1 MKMMTPWRIFGFRQE
16 QICSQGCQSKPS
28 CQNENSEISYWYPCF
43 SSSELSFHSKYSNMH
58 SNMHFFSRM
67 NFVRECVQDVSPK
80 GRKVIQVHRPRW
92 ARNVQ
97 RLFCQ
102 NFTAVTLGPYDV
114 STFVKTY
121 VDMQFHANMWIST
134 YTDSWFDSDG
144 TYTLS
149 FPVHLSSAEVIHDV
163 SIQMSFCCCCSA
175 QVACVQ
181 VYRKLTA
188 LKADEQSEIEEA
200 RFFSD
205 RNTQKPKYYEDIHNC
220 RNITIIYN
228 ITLIYVTIL
237 VQ

>member
-1 MKMMTPWRIFGFRQE
+1 MDSGESRFAVRAVKVNLLVRMKIQR
-16 QICSQGCQSKPS
+16 
-28 CQNENSEISYWYPCF
+28 YPCF
-43 SSSELSFHSKYSNMH
+43 SSSELSFNSNMH
-58 SNMHFFSRM
+58 SNMLFFSRM

-102 NFTAVTLGPYDV
+102 NFTAETLGPYDV

-121 VDMQFHANMWIST
+121 VDMQFHANIWIST
-134 YTDSWFDSDG
+134 YTDSSNQDSDG

-149 FPVHLSSAEVIHDV
+149 FPVHLSSVEVIHDV

-200 RFFSD
+200 RSFSD
-205 RNTQKPKYYEDIHNC
+205 RNTQKTKYYEDIHNC
-220 RNITIIYN
+220 RNITIIIYN

-237 VQ
+237 LQ

>member
-1 MKMMTPWRIFGFRQE
+1 MDSGKSRFAVRAVKVNLLVRMKIQR
-16 QICSQGCQSKPS
+16 
-28 CQNENSEISYWYPCF
+28 YPCF
-43 SSSELSFHSKYSNMH
+43 SSSELCFHSNMH
-58 SNMHFFSRM
+58 SNVIFFSRM

-114 STFVKTY
+114 SPFVKTY
-121 VDMQFHANMWIST
+121 VDMQFHANIWIST
-134 YTDSWFDSDG
+134 YTDSSNQDSDG

-163 SIQMSFCCCCSA
+163 SIQMSFCCCCST

-200 RFFSD
+200 RFFL
-205 RNTQKPKYYEDIHNC
+205 TGTHKK
-220 RNITIIYN
+220 RNITKIF
-228 ITLIYVTIL
+228 TIVEIL
-237 VQ
+237 L